1 MVRREVAALARE
13 VAADMRQND
22 DRRPGQRVVV
32 KVRFAPFVTNT
43 HGAPL
48 REPTMDPAAIEAAAA
63 AALERFELDRP
74 VRLVGVKV
82 ELVAAG

>member
-1 MVRREVAALARE
+1 
-13 VAADMRQND
+13 
-22 DRRPGQRVVV
+22 
-32 KVRFAPFVTNT
+32 
-43 HGAPL
+43 
-48 REPTMDPAAIEAAAA
+48 MDPAEIEAAAA

>member
-1 MVRREVAALARE
+1 MRRDGDQL
-13 VAADMRQND
+13 
-22 DRRPGQRVVV
+22 PGERVVV

-48 REPTMDPAAIEAAAA
+48 REPTMDPAAIQGAAA

-82 ELVAAG
+82 ELVAVR